1 MAAAGYP
8 ASSRERLPARAAADR
23 STLGTSA
30 MLMLIDTHDPRYPRR
45 PDREP
50 EPDRRPR
57 RRSPV
62 PARVWLPLV
71 LAVLCLVAT
80 SWVTPLAGYGLV
92 LVSLCLFS
100 RVGAVLMPSIDG
112 LREHRQ

>member
-1 MAAAGYP
+1 
-8 ASSRERLPARAAADR
+8 
-23 STLGTSA
+23 

-50 EPDRRPR
+50 EPERKRRPR

-62 PARVWLPLV
+62 PPRVWLPLV

-92 LVSLCLFS
+92 VASLALFA
-100 RVGAVLMPSIDG
+100 RVGTVLMPPIDG